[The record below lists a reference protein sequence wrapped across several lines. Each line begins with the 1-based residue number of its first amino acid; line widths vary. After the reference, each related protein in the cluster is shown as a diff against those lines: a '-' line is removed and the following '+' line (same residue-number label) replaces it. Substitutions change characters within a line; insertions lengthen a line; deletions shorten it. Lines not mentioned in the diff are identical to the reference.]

1 MSYNNNTYNN
11 QDSNAFNDTN
21 PYNNEQPSNP
31 RHDRADRLNNQL
43 SGNQGIAATGLNDPY
58 THASA
63 PTRTQGTTSERNDP
77 LNYSGAPVA
86 DTRKVDQTS
95 YDNNAP
101 GMYNPS
107 EGNRTGGTGIPSVTA
122 TQNIRCGGSE
132 GGRFGE
138 AEQRSDVSDLP
149 GSRSQG
155 QTGTGAG
162 TGTGTGTGTG
172 LGLGS
177 QAGQTGQ
184 TGHTGHTGHTGSALA
199 GDHGASHHS
208 RHQGNLGG
216 IDERRGRDDTM
227 VSGGPTAASGTGA
240 TGTSAP
246 GYHTDDH
253 PTSTSDI
260 DRKPTAGEKIKG
272 GLEKMAGKL
281 TGNEAR
287 AAKGDN
293 IAHGRTA

>member
-43 SGNQGIAATGLNDPY
+43 SENQGISATGLNDPY

-77 LNYSGAPVA
+77 LNYSGAPIA

-107 EGNRTGGTGIPSVTA
+107 EGNRTAGTGIPSVTA

-138 AEQRSDVSDLP
+138 AEQRSDVTDLP

-155 QTGTGAG
+155 QTG
-162 TGTGTGTGTG
+162 
-172 LGLGS
+172 
-177 QAGQTGQ
+177 
-184 TGHTGHTGHTGSALA
+184 TGHTGSALA

-208 RHQGNLGG
+208 RHQGNVGG

-246 GYHTDDH
+246 GHYTDDH

-272 GLEKMAGKL
+272 NLEKMAGKL

-287 AAKGDN
+287 AVKGDN

>member
-21 PYNNEQPSNP
+21 PYNNEQPSNL
-31 RHDRADRLNNQL
+31 RRGRDDQLNNQL
-43 SGNQGIAATGLNDPY
+43 GENQGIAATGLNDPY

-95 YDNNAP
+95 YDDNAP

-155 QTGTGAG
+155 QTG
-162 TGTGTGTGTG
+162 
-172 LGLGS
+172 
-177 QAGQTGQ
+177 QTGY
-184 TGHTGHTGHTGSALA
+184 TGQTGSALA

-208 RHQGNLGG
+208 KHQDNLGG

-227 VSGGPTAASGTGA
+227 VSGGPTGASDTGR
-240 TGTSAP
+240 
-246 GYHTDDH
+246 YTDDH
-253 PTSTSDI
+253 PTSTSDL

-272 GLEKMAGKL
+272 GFERMAGKL